1 MSRVSAGRYID
12 AKNYAKDY
20 SGVKQAIKPI
30 CMKFGVHEFS
40 VHQFKKKKY
49 LDLCFFEYFLHPSR
63 SSLCMLRLC
72 TGDRAHPPSTT
83 FTFWLFS
90 FPPTVGHPPT
100 RCKDFQPLA
109 KELVEQTIKPST
121 ISRLRGL
128 QYKVLTIFIDFFNSP
143 L

>member
-83 FTFWLFS
+83 FTFWPFFFS
-90 FPPTVGHPPT
+90 AHRGPPAHTVQRLSAFGKRIGGT
-100 RCKDFQPLA
+100 NNKAFNN
-109 KELVEQTIKPST
+109 IKAPWTAIQSFDN
-121 ISRLRGL
+121 LH
-128 QYKVLTIFIDFFNSP
+128 
-143 L
+143 